1 MKRDLSDAGEE
12 TEAVTEAILMKGM
25 LSRAVNIRE

>member
-1 MKRDLSDAGEE
+1 MNRDLRGAEEE
-12 TEAVTEAILMKGM
+12 TEATAEAILMKGM